1 MTTTPDDKSAPRR
14 ALAEREQRRRAAR
27 SRHRRQAI
35 IGLAVVGT
43 TVLTLF
49 AVGMDRLL
57 RPGAF
62 PIKELRL
69 EGQFVNLDPAG
80 VQDIIVAELGG
91 NYFSLDLAH
100 IEKAVEALPWAR
112 QARVR
117 RSWPNSLKVSI
128 EEHHPVA
135 RWGERHWLNREAEII
150 WLGEDVTIDGL
161 VSLHG
166 PPGIAGELWHRY
178 NEWAPMLR
186 RAGLE
191 LVSIDVDDRYAWEV
205 RVGQTEDQQQADVLL
220 GTDTELHD
228 RRLRRLVGAYAGL
241 KKQAGTVLVMDL
253 RYPNGMAIT
262 QGNSDKG
269 DEVALNEVGQ

>member
-1 MTTTPDDKSAPRR
+1 MTAIPDDNTAPRR
-14 ALAEREQRRRAAR
+14 ALAERQQRRRAAR

-43 TVLTLF
+43 TVLTLV

-62 PIKELRL
+62 PIRELRL
-69 EGQFVNLDPAG
+69 EGQFVRLDPAR
-80 VQDIIVAELGG
+80 VQEIIVAELGD

-117 RSWPNSLKVSI
+117 RSWPNSLGVAI
-128 EEHHPVA
+128 EEHQPVA
-135 RWGERHWLNREAEII
+135 KWGEQHWLNRQAEII
-150 WLGEDVTIDGL
+150 WLGDEVAIDGL
-161 VSLHG
+161 VTLHG

-186 RAGLE
+186 TADLE
-191 LVSIDVDDRYAWEV
+191 LLSIDVDDRFAWTLQ
-205 RVGQTEDQQQADVLL
+205 VGRPDGGQAEVLL
-220 GTDTELHD
+220 GTDGELHE
-228 RRLRRLVGAYAGL
+228 RRLRRLVNAYAEL
-241 KKQAGTVLVMDL
+241 QKQAGTVLVMDL

-262 QGNSDKG
+262 QGNGDEG

>member
-1 MTTTPDDKSAPRR
+1 MTKTPDDRSSPRR

-27 SRHRRQAI
+27 SRHRRQVI

-43 TVLTLF
+43 TVLTLV

-62 PIKELRL
+62 PIRELRL
-69 EGQFVNLDPAG
+69 EGQFVNLDPG
-80 VQDIIVAELGG
+80 RVHDIIVAELEG

-100 IEKAVEALPWAR
+100 IEQVVEALPWAR

-117 RSWPNSLKVSI
+117 RSWPNSLKVTI
-128 EEHHPVA
+128 EEQQPVA

-150 WLGEDVTIDGL
+150 WLGDDVTIGGL

-186 RAGLE
+186 TAGLG
-191 LVSIDVDDRYAWEV
+191 LVSIDVDDRYAWTV
-205 RVGQTEDQQQADVLL
+205 RVAQTEDRQTADVLL

-228 RRLRRLVGAYAGL
+228 QRLRRLVSAYAGL
-241 KKQAGTVLVMDL
+241 KKQTGTVLVMDL

-262 QGNSDKG
+262 QDNSDKG